1 MIFHQQQLNNVDPM
15 VKFAVELIHKNVAPL
30 DVFVVASDR
39 ESTDRIERMEV
50 VAKGQFTKPSW
61 TKMTNKSNGVIFF
74 VTSNQ
79 FRRRATKPILEVM
92 EAVKKEIEGL
102 TLESFDHAKFTA
114 YFVGIKPKKEKTE
127 EPIAEPTADDPQ
139 SESQE

>member
-15 VKFAVELIHKNVAPL
+15 VKFAVELIHKNVAPF

-61 TKMTNKSNGVIFF
+61 IKSTSKSNGVIFF
-74 VTSNQ
+74 VTSTN
-79 FRRRATKPILEVM
+79 FRRKSNKMISGVM

-102 TLESFDHAKFTA
+102 TLESFDHSKFKA
-114 YFVGIKPKKEKTE
+114 YFVAIKPKKEKTE
-127 EPIAEPTADDPQ
+127 EPIAEEPKP
-139 SESQE
+139 ESQE

>member
-15 VKFAVELIHKNVAPL
+15 VKFAIELIHKGVAPF

-61 TKMTNKSNGVIFF
+61 IKSTSKSNGVIFF
-74 VTSNQ
+74 VTSTN
-79 FRRRATKPILEVM
+79 FRRKSNKMISGVM
-92 EAVKKEIEGL
+92 EVTKKEIEGL
-102 TLESFDHAKFTA
+102 TLESVDHAKFTA

-127 EPIAEPTADDPQ
+127 EPIAEDPKT
-139 SESQE
+139 ESQE

>member
-15 VKFAVELIHKNVAPL
+15 VKFAVELIHKNVAPF

-61 TKMTNKSNGVIFF
+61 IKSTSKSNGVIFF
-74 VTSNQ
+74 VTSTN
-79 FRRRATKPILEVM
+79 FRRKSNKMISGVM

-102 TLESFDHAKFTA
+102 TLESFDHSKFTA

-127 EPIAEPTADDPQ
+127 EPIAEEPKP
-139 SESQE
+139 ESQE

>member
-15 VKFAVELIHKNVAPL
+15 VKFAVELIHKRVAPF

-61 TKMTNKSNGVIFF
+61 IKSTSKSNGVIFF
-74 VTSNQ
+74 VTSTN
-79 FRRRATKPILEVM
+79 FRRKSNKMISEAM
-92 EAVKKEIEGL
+92 EATKKEIEGL
-102 TLESFDHAKFTA
+102 TLESVDHAKFTA
-114 YFVGIKPKKEKTE
+114 FFVAMKAKKEKTE
-127 EPIAEPTADDPQ
+127 EPIADQPAEEPTI
-139 SESQE
+139 ESQE